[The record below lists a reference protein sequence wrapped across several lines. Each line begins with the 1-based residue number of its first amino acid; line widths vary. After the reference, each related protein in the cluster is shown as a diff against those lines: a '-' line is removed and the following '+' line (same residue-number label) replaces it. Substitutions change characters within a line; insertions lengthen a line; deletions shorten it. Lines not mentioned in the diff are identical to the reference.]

1 MHASLETV
9 LKSNVYMCFYVKR
22 HLDYKPFSLPT
33 YKIARENE
41 AVKEREKE
49 KEKEREKEK
58 ELEDALLGI
67 IWSGGCFIFV
77 VFCVIMFICT
87 VYILM

>member
-49 KEKEREKEK
+49 KEKEREKRLFEPSRSIAKK
-58 ELEDALLGI
+58 E
-67 IWSGGCFIFV
+67 
-77 VFCVIMFICT
+77 CT
-87 VYILM
+87 